1 MIRPLPEWWLC
12 WSSDG
17 HDCRILFAL
26 PESWPIAAGEY
37 RLGDRGNRRAVS
49 FVATARRMPELAEGE
64 PADTVARKLVAAR
77 VGGVALVLLLD
88 QMEREGAREA
98 A

>member
-1 MIRPLPEWWLC
+1 MKELPEWWLC

-17 HDCRILFAL
+17 RVCRILFAL
-26 PESWPIAAGEY
+26 PESWPTAACEY
-37 RLGDRGNRRAVS
+37 RLGDRDNRRAVS

-64 PADTVARKLVAAR
+64 PADVVARKLVAAG
-77 VGGVALVLLLD
+77 VGGVTLVLLLD